1 MRGHP
6 GGAAGL
12 GGSSLPRPSTDRC
25 RPCGQQNFGRTDGGM
40 LGRAMR
46 PRQGQSW
53 LLIPLLLQLIGIQAG
68 TGLEHIGYVPRLSS
82 ATLAG
87 KLTQSTFTLDQP
99 LGQFNHLNISDL
111 DPIWL
116 VVAHSNAIRN
126 FTAPWHTEDI
136 PAPSDFP
143 QRGYYLTLRAN
154 RKLYSGSVQ
163 GSNQL
168 PVLRVG
174 NDTRC
179 SPTKRGCNRP
189 LPGSGP
195 YRVKFLVMSKKGLVA
210 ETEWSKE
217 TRLQQGIASCPRAP
231 ECRHSGH
238 HCHPVGPAGHPP
250 GCPPHPA
257 HTHLLPK
264 LQKRPHFEP
273 RGAVEHGKI
282 QHPPHGQPFGC
293 GGLLSHS
300 RGTQVP
306 LGLLPGPGCRTPK
319 LLEP

>member
-1 MRGHP
+1 RRVHLW
-6 GGAAGL
+6 AWGL
-12 GGSSLPRPSTDRC
+12 RK
-25 RPCGQQNFGRTDGGM
+25 
-40 LGRAMR
+40 
-46 PRQGQSW
+46 
-53 LLIPLLLQLIGIQAG
+53 G
-68 TGLEHIGYVPRLSS
+68 TFLYLPRLSS

-99 LGQFNHLNISDL
+99 LGQFNHLNISDS

-126 FTAPWHTEDI
+126 FTVPRQTEDI

-154 RKLYSGSVQ
+154 RKLYSSVQ

-179 SPTKRGCNRP
+179 SPTKTGCNRP

-195 YRVKFLVMSKKGLVA
+195 YRVKFLVMSKKGPVA

-217 TRLQQGIASCPRAP
+217 TRLQQAQ
-231 ECRHSGH
+231 
-238 HCHPVGPAGHPP
+238 V
-250 GCPPHPA
+250 
-257 HTHLLPK
+257 
-264 LQKRPHFEP
+264 LQ
-273 RGAVEHGKI
+273 AV
-282 QHPPHGQPFGC
+282 
-293 GGLLSHS
+293 
-300 RGTQVP
+300 
-306 LGLLPGPGCRTPK
+306 PGPQSAGTVVIIAILSVLLAILLAALLILLIHTCCQSCRNVLISSPE
-319 LLEP
+319 EPLSMGRYSTHHMGNPSAVGGS

>member
-1 MRGHP
+1 PHL
-6 GGAAGL
+6 GA
-12 GGSSLPRPSTDRC
+12 GGSPSLPIHPLPSAS
-25 RPCGQQNFGRTDGGM
+25 PVPF
-40 LGRAMR
+40 
-46 PRQGQSW
+46 P
-53 LLIPLLLQLIGIQAG
+53 
-68 TGLEHIGYVPRLSS
+68 EHIRYLPRLSS

-99 LGQFNHLNISDL
+99 LGQFNHLNISDS

-126 FTAPWHTEDI
+126 FTVPRQTEDI

-154 RKLYSGSVQ
+154 RKLYSSVQ

-179 SPTKRGCNRP
+179 SPTKTGCNRP

-195 YRVKFLVMSKKGLVA
+195 YRVKFLVMSKKGPVA

-217 TRLQQGIASCPRAP
+217 TRLQQAQ
-231 ECRHSGH
+231 
-238 HCHPVGPAGHPP
+238 V
-250 GCPPHPA
+250 
-257 HTHLLPK
+257 
-264 LQKRPHFEP
+264 LQ
-273 RGAVEHGKI
+273 AV
-282 QHPPHGQPFGC
+282 
-293 GGLLSHS
+293 
-300 RGTQVP
+300 
-306 LGLLPGPGCRTPK
+306 PGPQSAGTVVIIAILSVLLAILLAALLILLIHTCCQSCRNVLISSPE
-319 LLEP
+319 EPLSMGRYSTHHMGNPSAVGGS